1 MFNLRSRFWLAALL
15 VAMLFVNNNASA
27 TCIASGDA
35 TTLNA
40 ELNYWALNAPLPVQ
54 IQLEQGVYALQGNN
68 NYISQNQSAPELQLL
83 GGYVPGTNCTSRNVL
98 PGNTVID
105 GGGLMISQFDVLG
118 DDSVAV
124 EGITFQ
130 NFDAGSEGGAVVCK
144 PTGRIIITLLLPS
157 TIACLLVTVV

>member
-1 MFNLRSRFWLAALL
+1 MNLRCTGTIIT
-15 VAMLFVNNNASA
+15 SA
-27 TCIASGDA
+27 K
-35 TTLNA
+35 
-40 ELNYWALNAPLPVQ
+40 
-54 IQLEQGVYALQGNN
+54 
-68 NYISQNQSAPELQLL
+68 ISPAPELQLL

-130 NFDAGSEGGAVVCK
+130 NFRCRQRGRRQFICK